1 MYMIQM
7 AGCQFVAGAKRALV
21 MDLQRGRFQP
31 VPVHMKELVE
41 TYNGKQ
47 LCDIYMEFDP
57 GQHSALDEYFC
68 FLLKEEYIFLS
79 EDAADADRFIPLP
92 LTAAHYSHVD
102 NAIIDI
108 DAQSDFNVVQLI
120 HQLTALGCEQIQ
132 VRAYSPL
139 PVPGLLALAAAVTE
153 TVCRCIE
160 FIVPYDAHFKT
171 AAWNQLFA
179 GHQRIGS
186 ITCYGAPENGTDH
199 YVEGLIPIYF
209 IEQMISGE
217 DHCGVFHPHYFTSNA
232 PHFME
237 SRRHNTCLN
246 RKIAVDKAGYIR
258 NCPSMPQHYGHVSDT
273 TLQEALNNPAFTQHW
288 HIHKDM
294 VQTCRDCEFRHVCTD
309 CRAYLED
316 PHDGCSKPLKCGY
329 DPYTATWSGWAD
341 NPLKQAAIGFY
352 EIEIPCSA

>member
-31 VPVHMKELVE
+31 VPVHMKELME

-47 LCDIYMEFDP
+47 LLTMYAAFDIT
-57 GQHSALDEYFC
+57 QHLVLDEYLR
-68 FLLKEEYIFLS
+68 FLLEEEYIFLS

-92 LTAAHYSHVD
+92 LATAHYSLVG

-108 DAQSDFNVVQLI
+108 DAQSDFNVAQLI

-139 PVPGLLALAAAVTE
+139 PVQELLAMAAAVTE

-160 FIVPYDAHFKT
+160 FIVPYDHHFKT
-171 AAWNQLFA
+171 ADWNHLFT

-186 ITCYGAPENGTDH
+186 ITCYGAPENSTDH
-199 YVEGLIPIYF
+199 YVAGLIPVHF
-209 IEQMISGE
+209 IEQVITGE
-217 DHCGVFHPHYFTSNA
+217 NHCGVFHPQYFTSNA
-232 PHFME
+232 PHFIE

-258 NCPSMPQHYGHVSDT
+258 NCPSMPQHYGHVSAT

-288 HIHKDM
+288 HTHKDM

-329 DPYTATWSGWAD
+329 DPYTATWTSWAD
-341 NPLKQAAIGFY
+341 NPLKQAAIAFY
-352 EIEIPCSA
+352 EIDIPCSA